1 MATHIGKRI
10 TTIIYGIAALA
21 PTTQTT
27 NMTHGTRTVTAKDI
41 IYIKLLPVQDEPTR
55 RLLICQV
62 GAQEQICQV
71 SIVDANPV
79 EVALTK
85 LNLAAHTNDHLLD
98 IIATWLNDKIR
109 QELIDYLEAVVAPN
123 RHLRPIYN
131 TIEAMQK
138 QYKAEFREETDK

>member
-1 MATHIGKRI
+1 
-10 TTIIYGIAALA
+10 
-21 PTTQTT
+21 
-27 NMTHGTRTVTAKDI
+27 VTAKDI
-41 IYIKLLPVQDEPTR
+41 IFIKLLPIHDEPTR
-55 RLLICQV
+55 RLLICQIS
-62 GAQEQICQV
+62 GREQVCEV

-98 IIATWLNDKIR
+98 VIATWLNDKIR

-131 TIEAMQK
+131 TIELMQK
-138 QYKAEFREETDK
+138 QYNAEFREETDK

>member
-1 MATHIGKRI
+1 
-10 TTIIYGIAALA
+10 
-21 PTTQTT
+21 
-27 NMTHGTRTVTAKDI
+27 VTAKDI
-41 IYIKLLPVQDEPTR
+41 IYIKLLPVHDEPTR

-62 GAQEQICQV
+62 GGQEQVCEI

-85 LNLAAHTNDHLLD
+85 LNLGAYTNDHLID
-98 IIATWLNDKIR
+98 VIATWLNDKVR

-131 TIEAMQK
+131 TIELMQK
-138 QYKAEFREETDK
+138 QYKAEFGDETD

>member
-10 TTIIYGIAALA
+10 TMIIFGIAALA
-21 PTTQTT
+21 LTTQTL
-27 NMTHGTRTVTAKDI
+27 NITHGTRIVTAKDI
-41 IYIKLLPVQDEPTR
+41 IYIKLLPIHDEPTR
-55 RLLICQV
+55 RLLICQI
-62 GAQEQICQV
+62 GAQEQVIEL

-85 LNLAAHTNDHLLD
+85 LNLAAHTNDHLLNV
-98 IIATWLNDKIR
+98 IATWLNDKIR

-131 TIEAMQK
+131 TIELMQK
-138 QYKAEFREETDK
+138 QYNAEFREETD

>member
-1 MATHIGKRI
+1 MTANN
-10 TTIIYGIAALA
+10 IIF
-21 PTTQTT
+21 
-27 NMTHGTRTVTAKDI
+27 
-41 IYIKLLPVQDEPTR
+41 IKLLPVYDEPTR

-62 GAQEQICQV
+62 GAQEQICEV
-71 SIVDANPV
+71 SIVDANPI

-98 IIATWLNDKIR
+98 VIATWLNDKIR

-138 QYKAEFREETDK
+138 QYKAEFREETD

>member
-1 MATHIGKRI
+1 M
-10 TTIIYGIAALA
+10 
-21 PTTQTT
+21 
-27 NMTHGTRTVTAKDI
+27 TAKDI

-62 GAQEQICQV
+62 GAQEQVCEV

-85 LNLAAHTNDHLLD
+85 LNLAAHTNEHLLN
-98 IIATWLNDKIR
+98 IISTWLNDKIR

-138 QYKAEFREETDK
+138 QYKAEFREEQD

>member
-1 MATHIGKRI
+1 MKG
-10 TTIIYGIAALA
+10 Y
-21 PTTQTT
+21 
-27 NMTHGTRTVTAKDI
+27 TVTAKDI
-41 IYIKLLPVQDEPTR
+41 IFIKLLPVHDEPTR

-62 GAQEQICQV
+62 GAQEQVIEL

-98 IIATWLNDKIR
+98 VIATWLNDKVR

-131 TIEAMQK
+131 TIELMQK
-138 QYKAEFREETDK
+138 QYNAEFREEQD

>member
-1 MATHIGKRI
+1 M
-10 TTIIYGIAALA
+10 
-21 PTTQTT
+21 
-27 NMTHGTRTVTAKDI
+27 TAKDI
-41 IYIKLLPVQDEPTR
+41 IYIKLLPVHDEPTR
-55 RLLICQV
+55 RLLICQI
-62 GAQEQICQV
+62 GGQEQVIEL

-85 LNLAAHTNDHLLD
+85 LNLAAHTNDHLLN
-98 IIATWLNDKIR
+98 IIDTWLNDKIR

-138 QYKAEFREETDK
+138 QYNAEFREEQD